1 MNNSRNLTPPGNSGK
16 KPQSAANPFARALAE
31 SEKSA
36 FAGKK
41 PQDEKDGLFSEAL
54 ARTGGQIPQEN
65 KEDSPEDLEKK
76 QANLKKEQKKA
87 ELRKKLH
94 DQVNPVDQKDIFNAN
109 KERTKKEL
117 EEVRKELKILARE
130 ISKFYKEVDIQTT
143 QGITAQGVDG
153 TGLKSYFQNLKAF
166 IMLLTQKV
174 KSARTWMRAQKSKQQ
189 RMKGRKIKG
198 GMSVGGSGAE
208 QGKTVFDMMHHE
220 RSTAYSGA

>member
-1 MNNSRNLTPPGNSGK
+1 MNNSGNLTPPGNSSK
-16 KPQSAANPFARALAE
+16 KNQSSSNPFARALAE
-31 SEKSA
+31 SEKSV
-36 FAGKK
+36 FADKK
-41 PQDEKDGLFSEAL
+41 PQDEKNNLFGEAL
-54 ARTGGQIPQEN
+54 ARAGGQIPQESN
-65 KEDSPEDLEKK
+65 PEDLEKK
-76 QANLKKEQKKA
+76 QADLKKEQKKA

-94 DQVNPVDQKDIFNAN
+94 DQVNPVDQKDIFSAN

-143 QGITAQGVDG
+143 QGITTQGTEG

-198 GMSVGGSGAE
+198 GMSVDGSSAE
-208 QGKTVFDMMHHE
+208 QGKTVFDMMHQE